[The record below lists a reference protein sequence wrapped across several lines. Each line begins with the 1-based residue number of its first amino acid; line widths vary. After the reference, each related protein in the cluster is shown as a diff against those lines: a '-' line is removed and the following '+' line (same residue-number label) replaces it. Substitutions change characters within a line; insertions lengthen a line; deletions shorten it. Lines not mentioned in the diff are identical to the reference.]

1 MDIMKKRIRSKT
13 PEKKVELAGAV
24 LFSLFLKRQGVAN
37 VFFRI
42 AYVYELVHRDFFG
55 GFH

>member
-1 MDIMKKRIRSKT
+1 MDIMKKRIRSKA
-13 PEKKVELAGAV
+13 PEKEVELAGAV

-42 AYVYELVHRDFFG
+42 AYVEKFVDRDFFG

>member
-1 MDIMKKRIRSKT
+1 MDIMKKRIRSKA
-13 PEKKVELAGAV
+13 PEKEVELAGAD

-42 AYVYELVHRDFFG
+42 AYVEKFVDRDFFG